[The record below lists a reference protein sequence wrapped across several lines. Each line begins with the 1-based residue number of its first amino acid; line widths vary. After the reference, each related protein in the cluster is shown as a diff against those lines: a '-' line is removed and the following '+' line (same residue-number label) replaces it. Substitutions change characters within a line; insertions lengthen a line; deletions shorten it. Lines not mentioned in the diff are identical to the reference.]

1 MPTYRVYY
9 KGYYHEYSEFEH
21 EDVEAA
27 DELSA
32 LREFFKQKRSEL
44 REAELL
50 EGAGLPRL
58 ARLNVA
64 GEYRWWEGDWLQ
76 VYRGIQ
82 QVDVEQCPLCSG
94 TGEVAG
100 AVARQFAGEPA

>member
-9 KGYYHEYSEFEH
+9 KGYYHEYSEFQH
-21 EDVEAA
+21 TDVEAA
-27 DELSA
+27 DELAA

-58 ARLNVA
+58 ARLKV
-64 GEYRWWEGDWLQ
+64 GREYRWWEGDWLQ
-76 VYRGIQ
+76 GYRGIER
-82 QVDVEQCPLCSG
+82 VDVARCPLCEG
-94 TGEVAG
+94 RGEVAG
-100 AVARQFAGEPA
+100 AVARGFAQEPA